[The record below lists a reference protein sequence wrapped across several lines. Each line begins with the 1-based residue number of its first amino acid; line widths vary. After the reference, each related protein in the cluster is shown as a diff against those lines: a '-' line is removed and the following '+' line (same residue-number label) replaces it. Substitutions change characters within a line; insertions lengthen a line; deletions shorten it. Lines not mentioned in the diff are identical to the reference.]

1 VELKGGDTAMAT
13 EHEVQVQ
20 EKRELQK
27 KDESTIPAR
36 TFVPTTDIYETDQVL
51 TVVMEMPGVDKANLD
66 VNVENDVLSVAGR
79 IDFSKYEKLQPIYTE
94 YNIGHYRRSF
104 SLEPNRVDQE
114 KIRAEMKDGVLTLT
128 LPKAERAKPRRI
140 MIE

>member
-1 VELKGGDTAMAT
+1 MAT

-36 TFVPTTDIYETDQVL
+36 TFVPTTDIYETDQAL
-51 TVVMEMPGVDKANLD
+51 TVVMEMPGVDKANLN

-94 YNIGHYRRSF
+94 YNIGHYQRSF
-104 SLEPNRVDQE
+104 SLAPNRVDQE
-114 KIRAEMKDGVLTLT
+114 KF
-128 LPKAERAKPRRI
+128 KAE
-140 MIE
+140 